1 MKRREFITLLGGA
14 AASSACWPF
23 AARAQQQAV
32 GRLPLV
38 AVLVAAS
45 QAATRGWMSNLQQG
59 LQELGYV
66 EGRDLEIVY
75 RYIDGDYLTRL
86 PALVDE
92 LIKLKPQ
99 VVVTTSTA
107 AVLAINRAAPTIP
120 IVGSALTDPVGLGLA
135 ASLARPGGQ
144 VTGIALTLDT
154 LTGKQLELLLQAMPG
169 AKRIG
174 LLVNITHPIGE
185 FTRRNAETAAAA
197 LGVELVPVELRVPDD
212 LDGAFQ
218 KLADER
224 VQMVLVPLDGMVVS
238 ERRRITALAVAAR
251 LPSMFSSREPVVDGG
266 LMSYGMNTRDNWRR
280 SATYVDKILKGATP
294 GELAIELPTRIH
306 LVVNLR
312 TAKALGLTIPE
323 SFLSRAD
330 EVIE

>member
-1 MKRREFITLLGGA
+1 MRRREFITLLGGA

-23 AARAQQQAV
+23 AGRAQQQAA

-45 QAATRGWMSNLQQG
+45 QAASSGWVSDLPQG

-75 RYIDGDYLTRL
+75 RYADGDLTRL
-86 PALVDE
+86 PALADE

-99 VVVTTSTA
+99 VVVA
-107 AVLAINRAAPTIP
+107 ADGIGAVNRAAPAMP
-120 IVGSALTDPVGLGLA
+120 IVGPAMADPVGSGLA

-144 VTGIALTLDT
+144 VTGIQNTVDT
-154 LTGKQLELLLQAMPG
+154 LPGKQLELMLQVMPG
-169 AKRIG
+169 VKRIG
-174 LLVNITHPIGE
+174 LLVNITAPASKIY
-185 FTRRNAETAAAA
+185 RRNAGTAAAV
-197 LGVELVPVELRVPDD
+197 LTLELVPVEVRVPDD
-212 LDGAFQ
+212 LDGAFR

-224 VQMVLVPLDGMVVS
+224 VDFVLVLSDAMFLS
-238 ERRRITALAVAAR
+238 ERRRIAVLAAAAR
-251 LPSMFSSREPVVDGG
+251 LPTLFSFRSQIVDGG
-266 LMSYGMNTRDNWRR
+266 LMSYGMNTRDSWRR
-280 SATYVDKILKGATP
+280 SATYVDKILKGAAP
-294 GELAIELPTRIH
+294 GELPIELPTRTD

-323 SFLSRAD
+323 SILFRAD